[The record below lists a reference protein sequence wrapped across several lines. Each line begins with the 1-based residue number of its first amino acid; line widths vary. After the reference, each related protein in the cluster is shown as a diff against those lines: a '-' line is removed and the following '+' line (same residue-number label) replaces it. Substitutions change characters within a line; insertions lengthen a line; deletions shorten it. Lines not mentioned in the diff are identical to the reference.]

1 MGVFYYYNDESAS
14 CQEFVLSR
22 WAVLLLLYMTV
33 DEKLKELL
41 FRRPKKSITNDKL
54 VPSAVLLPIYYKE
67 GEVNILFTRRTEKV
81 KTHKRQIS
89 FPGGARQGGESLLDT
104 ALRESAEEIG
114 LAPDKV
120 KILGELDDT
129 VTLVSN
135 YIVSPFVGLIPWPYD
150 FKPDGWETDEI
161 IEAPIPALL
170 DEESWQHKTEVV
182 AGREVIAYYYH
193 YRGDVIWGAT
203 ARILHQ
209 FLGLFVQAVKE

>member
-1 MGVFYYYNDESAS
+1 MADI
-14 CQEFVLSR
+14 
-22 WAVLLLLYMTV
+22 TI

-41 FRRPKKSITNDKL
+41 AGRTKKRITDDRL
-54 VPSAVLLPIYYKE
+54 VPAAVLLPIYYKE
-67 GEVNILFTRRTEKV
+67 GEIHILFTRRTDNVRE
-81 KTHKRQIS
+81 HKRQIS
-89 FPGGARQGGESLLDT
+89 FPGGARQAGEKLLDT

-135 YIVSPFVGLIPWPYD
+135 YLVSPFVGVVPWPYD
-150 FKPDGWETDEI
+150 FKVDGWETDEI
-161 IEAPIPALL
+161 IEAPVSSLL
-170 DEESWQHKTEVV
+170 DEESWHHKTELV
-182 AGREVIAYYYH
+182 AGRKVLAYYYH

-209 FLGLFVQAVKE
+209 FLDIFTRAVKG